1 MANYYNHIHHNIKLL
16 VTSCFAN
23 KGKFSPMP
31 SWPSWYTV
39 VCQSQE
45 ISLGCPKLDP

>member
-1 MANYYNHIHHNIKLL
+1 MANYYNHIHDNIKHL

-31 SWPSWYTV
+31 SSPSIV

-45 ISLGCPKLDP
+45 IPLGCPKLDP